1 MTSPIGVGPRDKS
14 RLRSGLGASELHR
27 SQRIE
32 AALFDAARDR
42 SAKAALIDGSWSLDY
57 GSLAEWAEQF
67 AANLLARGLHRGDR
81 VSMFFDKTPE
91 SVVAL
96 YGVWSAGGVAV
107 PVNGGLR
114 SRQLEYIVQHS
125 GSKYFAS
132 TERKFNTLQP
142 GILGNITRL
151 EVEPLQKGSTR
162 QATRPSGEEEEEL
175 AAILYTSGSTGRPKG
190 VALSHA
196 NLCAGV
202 RIVTR
207 YLEIQEDERILSI
220 LPFSFDYGLNQL
232 LTTVGQSATLVL
244 HRSPLAGDICRSLTK
259 HEITGLAGVPPLW
272 IQLVQN
278 RSPFS
283 NMSFPQLRYVTN
295 SGGAMPV
302 DVVKALRRVLPNTKI
317 YLMYGLTEAF
327 RSTYLPPEEVD
338 RRPDSIGKSIPECD
352 ILILSEGGG
361 LCGPNEIGELVHCGP
376 TVALGYWQDPEATA
390 AKFRPN
396 PFAPELLER
405 VVYSGDLVKKDEE
418 GFFYFVGRRDEMI
431 KSLGYRISPTE
442 VEEVIFE
449 SGLVAE
455 VVVKGTP
462 DPVAG
467 QALVVHCIPAIPNTF
482 SVQQLLAYCKK
493 EMPSYMMPKSVAV
506 HTMLPRTPSGK
517 IDRKAVGT

>member
-1 MTSPIGVGPRDKS
+1 M
-14 RLRSGLGASELHR
+14 
-27 SQRIE
+27 
-32 AALFDAARDR
+32 
-42 SAKAALIDGSWSLDY
+42 
-57 GSLAEWAEQF
+57 
-67 AANLLARGLHRGDR
+67 
-81 VSMFFDKTPE
+81 
-91 SVVAL
+91 
-96 YGVWSAGGVAV
+96 
-107 PVNGGLR
+107 
-114 SRQLEYIVQHS
+114 
-125 GSKYFAS
+125 
-132 TERKFNTLQP
+132 
-142 GILGNITRL
+142 
-151 EVEPLQKGSTR
+151 
-162 QATRPSGEEEEEL
+162 
-175 AAILYTSGSTGRPKG
+175 
-190 VALSHA
+190 
-196 NLCAGV
+196 
-202 RIVTR
+202 TR
-207 YLEIQEDERILSI
+207 YLEIQEDDRILSI

-232 LTTVGQSATLVL
+232 LTAVGQSATLVL

-295 SGGAMPV
+295 SGGTMPV
-302 DVVKALRRVLPNTKI
+302 DVVKALQRVLPNTKI

-361 LCGPNEIGELVHCGP
+361 LCGPNEIGELVHRGP

-405 VVYSGDLVKKDEE
+405 VVYSG
-418 GFFYFVGRRDEMI
+418 
-431 KSLGYRISPTE
+431 
-442 VEEVIFE
+442 EEVIFE

-467 QALVVHCIPAIPNTF
+467 EALVVHCIPAIPNTF

-493 EMPSYMMPKSVAV
+493 EMPSYMMPKSVVV